1 MTKRTP
7 QELADFFDCYATISP
22 SGEVLLYEKEPKYS
36 QRLGSWSS
44 PECDPLFLSRGMIEK
59 GAKNTKNVLFRPHQE
74 PFVFEDARPEFRLGE
89 VFEFDA
95 RTLKCTESGILGCA
109 KCFMRRSG
117 GCGLFKCRYYERKD
131 HENVHFEVV
140 GEGSKK
146 TS

>member
-74 PFVFEDARPEFRLGE
+74 PFTFEDTRHEWGLGE
-89 VFEFDA
+89 VFKFKG
-95 RTLKCTESGILGCA
+95 RNLKCIRSGLLGCV
-109 KCFMRRSG
+109 KCFMRYSHN
-117 GCGLFKCRYYERKD
+117 CGLFKCRYYERKD
-131 HENVHFEVV
+131 REDVHFEEVR
-140 GEGSKK
+140 EG
-146 TS
+146 